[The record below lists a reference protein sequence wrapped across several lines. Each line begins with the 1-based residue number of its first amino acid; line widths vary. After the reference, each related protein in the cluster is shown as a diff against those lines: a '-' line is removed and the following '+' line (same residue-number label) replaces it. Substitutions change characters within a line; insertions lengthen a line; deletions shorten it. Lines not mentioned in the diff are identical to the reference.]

1 MPGSGDQ
8 YFNATMT
15 FNPAPGSG
23 MSEFQPY
30 VSVNLIHDK
39 TFILISHQVIFL
51 WIVKDIIYP
60 INIGCN
66 I

>member
-51 WIVKDIIYP
+51 
-60 INIGCN
+60 
-66 I
+66 